1 MVPVALEVFETCT
14 TDGIQLLFRGFI
26 IISMRI
32 VNSTDASIGLP
43 EVDEHWMQYAQ
54 QLAAKAEAQGEVPVG
69 AVLVKNGEVVGEGW
83 NQPITL
89 SDPTAHAEI
98 MAMRAAGQLL
108 ENYRQPD
115 TTLYVTL
122 EPCSMCAGAMLHAR
136 VGRVVFGAYDP
147 KTGAA
152 GSVYDMLQDERNLHK
167 LTVDGGVLAESCSEQ
182 LRSFFRGKR
191 KKA

>member
-1 MVPVALEVFETCT
+1 MTETDSQELLLE
-14 TDGIQLLFRGFI
+14 
-26 IISMRI
+26 
-32 VNSTDASIGLP
+32 
-43 EVDEHWMQYAQ
+43 DEQWMHHAQ
-54 QLAAKAEAQGEVPVG
+54 RLAAKAEAQGEVPVG

-98 MAMRAAGQLL
+98 MALRAAGQLL

-152 GSVYDMLQDERNLHK
+152 GSVYDTLQDERNLHK
-167 LTVDGGVLAESCSEQ
+167 LQVEGGVLAESCSEQ
-182 LRSFFRGKR
+182 LRSFFRVKR
-191 KKA
+191 KKP

>member
-1 MVPVALEVFETCT
+1 M
-14 TDGIQLLFRGFI
+14 GII
-26 IISMRI
+26 
-32 VNSTDASIGLP
+32 NSTDASIELP

-54 QLAAKAEAQGEVPVG
+54 QLAARAEAQGEVPVG
-69 AVLVKNGEVVGEGW
+69 AVLIKDSKIIGEGW

-89 SDPTAHAEI
+89 SDPSAHAEI
-98 MAMRAAGQLL
+98 MALRSAGQAV
-108 ENYRQPD
+108 ENYRLPN

-152 GSVYDMLQDERNLHK
+152 GSVYDTLQDERNLHK
-167 LTVDGGVLAESCSEQ
+167 LTVEGGVLAETCSEQ
-182 LRSFFRGKR
+182 LRSFFRAKR
-191 KKA
+191 KKT

>member
-1 MVPVALEVFETCT
+1 MIEQDSQDAQLEE
-14 TDGIQLLFRGFI
+14 
-26 IISMRI
+26 
-32 VNSTDASIGLP
+32 
-43 EVDEHWMQYAQ
+43 DEQWMLHAQ
-54 QLAAKAEAQGEVPVG
+54 RLAAKAEAQGEVPVG

>member
-1 MVPVALEVFETCT
+1 MIEQDSQDAQLEE
-14 TDGIQLLFRGFI
+14 
-26 IISMRI
+26 
-32 VNSTDASIGLP
+32 
-43 EVDEHWMQYAQ
+43 DEQWMLHAQ
-54 QLAAKAEAQGEVPVG
+54 RLAVKAEAQGEVPVG